1 MMVYSCGWSRV
12 LFLYIVGCLDCAE
25 LVAPALAAC
34 DAGVL
39 SCSFSQVLV
48 HCSPEFSQTCCIDI
62 QALCLIPIT
71 ALPFLLPPSETC
83 SVQEK
88 MALSV
93 LLWYFCCMKH
103 VNCPS
108 KQIIMCVLR
117 CSALYSYSVTTVQFL
132 SSLFQLPLPAL
143 LQRNQ

>member
-1 MMVYSCGWSRV
+1 MVLAGKNLVHNSLLYLFLFKQQISILHVKSSRKSIRGDVMMVYSCGWSRV
-12 LFLYIVGCLDCAE
+12 LFLYIVGCLDCAG
-25 LVAPALAAC
+25 LDPPALAAC
-34 DAGVL
+34 DASVL

-62 QALCLIPIT
+62 PGLCLIPIT

-93 LLWYFCCMKH
+93 LL
-103 VNCPS
+103 
-108 KQIIMCVLR
+108 
-117 CSALYSYSVTTVQFL
+117 
-132 SSLFQLPLPAL
+132 
-143 LQRNQ
+143 